1 MTQYLNNSVSAL
13 QGLETE
19 FLIILV
25 GLEFISNHLNIFSD
39 KKHADKLKE
48 NSNWNSNF
56 QLLYLVLRI
65 I

>member
-1 MTQYLNNSVSAL
+1 MNNSVSAL

-25 GLEFISNHLNIFSD
+25 GLQFISNHLNIFSD

-48 NSNWNSNF
+48 NSN
-56 QLLYLVLRI
+56 
-65 I
+65 